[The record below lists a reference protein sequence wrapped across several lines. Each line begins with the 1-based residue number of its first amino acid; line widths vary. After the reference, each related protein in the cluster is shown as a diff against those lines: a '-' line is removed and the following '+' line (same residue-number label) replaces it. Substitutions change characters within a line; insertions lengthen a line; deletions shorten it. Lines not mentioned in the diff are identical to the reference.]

1 MTVDSPYIA
10 LMLDSIS
17 KVRSFTTG
25 ISYDAFVLNQ
35 EKQSAVLMQLLL
47 IGELSKRIST
57 ETKRNIEIQ
66 WPEIA
71 GMRNRVVHEYHDI
84 DLKNV
89 WKIVTEDLATT
100 EAPLVAHLKKNP
112 LLEEPKE
119 ESK

>member
-10 LMLDSIS
+10 LMLDCIS
-17 KVRSFTTG
+17 KIRNFTAD
-25 ISYDAFVLNQ
+25 ISYNAFVNNQ

-47 IGELSKRIST
+47 IGELSRRVSE
-57 ETKRNIEIQ
+57 ETKRNIAIS

-100 EAPLVAHLKKNP
+100 EAPLVAYLKGHP
-112 LLEEPKE
+112 LPKE
-119 ESK
+119 EV